1 MASSSLLPVLV
12 SRTSV
17 PVSDVLQC
25 FSPKKTAT
33 INNCGSAYKF
43 QKDAVNN
50 DGRNHDDHNHD
61 DDHNRGDS
69 DGDNTDAHN
78 PFQHNSRLP
87 LTPAQLPGQQKINIS
102 FS

>member
-1 MASSSLLPVLV
+1 VASSSLLPLLV
-12 SRTSV
+12 SGTTV
-17 PVSDVLQC
+17 PVSDVLQY

-43 QKDAVNN
+43 QKDAINN
-50 DGRNHDDHNHD
+50 DARNHDSRNHD

-69 DGDNTDAHN
+69 DGDNRDAHN
-78 PFQHNSRLP
+78 PFQHNTRLLP
-87 LTPAQLPGQQKINIS
+87 TPAELPGQQKINIS